1 MVGLINNTS
10 SVSRYWD
17 MIKDISSEEKLNLIS
32 LLSNSMLSE
41 KHNTAK
47 PKDGWA
53 SRFVGAWKDSRS
65 AEEIMNDIR
74 SARTNNTFDLEL

>member
-41 KHNTAK
+41 EHNSAK
-47 PKDGWA
+47 SKDGWA
-53 SRFVGAWKDSRS
+53 SRFAGVWKDNRS
-65 AEEIMNDIR
+65 AEEIMNDIH
-74 SARTNNTFDLEL
+74 SARTNNTFDMEL